1 MKIAIAE
8 HLIEK
13 AARRK
18 FGNFS
23 NIMASLGQAVD
34 IINPDAIDPF
44 NDQHAFGAV
53 FQIHPWHINTLI
65 IVHIIGKPSCRRRFE
80 AQIKLHF

>member
-1 MKIAIAE
+1 MEIAVAK

-23 NIMASLGQAVD
+23 DFMASFRQSVD

-65 IVHIIGKPSCRRRFE
+65 IAHIIGKPSCRCRLK
-80 AQIKLHF
+80 AQIKLHL